1 VVSTVNHSTDSV
13 ATESLATKPDA
24 TEPDVRTVYPENIS
38 NWIGRLGV
46 ATLVLGILCVAY
58 GLYSLPAT
66 DAAPSPLKQFILAA
80 WIVLP
85 PGWFCIE
92 YFLIYKKHGLPRSFE
107 SFKHGQEVAA
117 KFWLAVST
125 VLSALYIGPHVIEQL
140 SKYSH

>member
-1 VVSTVNHSTDSV
+1 MNQSTDSV
-13 ATESLATKPDA
+13 TTESLA

-38 NWIGRLGV
+38 TWIGRLGV

-58 GLYSLPAT
+58 GLYSLQAT
-66 DAAPSPLKQFILAA
+66 DAAAPNPLKQLILAA

-92 YFLIYKKHGLPRSFE
+92 YFLIYKKNGLPRSFE

-140 SKYSH
+140 SKHSH